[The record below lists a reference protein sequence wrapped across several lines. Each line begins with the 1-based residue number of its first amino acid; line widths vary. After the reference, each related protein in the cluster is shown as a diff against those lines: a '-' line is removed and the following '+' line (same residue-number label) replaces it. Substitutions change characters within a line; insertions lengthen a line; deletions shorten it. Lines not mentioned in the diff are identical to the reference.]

1 MRISAVGMRRRTSL
15 VRRKPHADR
24 RSRAAFAHAPAS
36 KIAKGDHAFR
46 KKTQSERKDSTPHPA
61 RAATTSARR
70 YWTEAIL
77 DRHNGDRMCQ
87 ALRRSHVPGTSCW
100 ECAPQNFASI
110 LSERERSSV
119 FERNQAMSQPC
130 ASRGQVRPNWSFKD
144 EESNTVDLSGPLNVR
159 SPCREQ
165 RRLCPTWQR
174 RLREPDTNLWWRAIS
189 ISTRSSHDQRAG
201 QRCYVLARPV
211 LPLA

>member
-1 MRISAVGMRRRTSL
+1 MCQAL
-15 VRRKPHADR
+15 R
-24 RSRAAFAHAPAS
+24 RSHVPGTSCCQCAPQNFAS
-36 KIAKGDHAFR
+36 IL
-46 KKTQSERKDSTPHPA
+46 SERERSSVFE
-61 RAATTSARR
+61 R
-70 YWTEAIL
+70 
-77 DRHNGDRMCQ
+77 DRMCQ

-110 LSERERSSV
+110 LSERERLSM
-119 FERNQAMSQPC
+119 FERNQGTPQPC
-130 ASRGQVRPNWSFKD
+130 ASRSQVRPNWSFKD
-144 EESNTVDLSGPLNVR
+144 EESNTVDHSGPLNVR